1 MKAKLIYSYSETELQ
16 TSTAQTTTMRKI
28 ISKIAI
34 RFKTN
39 FNLVADHLRRQINSF
54 IIGNDL
60 N

>member
-1 MKAKLIYSYSETELQ
+1 
-16 TSTAQTTTMRKI
+16 MRKI
-28 ISKIAI
+28 ISKVAS

-54 IIGNDL
+54 ILGTDL